1 MAEKVYV
8 VTGASSGI
16 GVGIV
21 ESLVKSGVKKVVLV
35 ARRKDRLEE
44 VAKSC
49 NKLGAT
55 DVLVLS
61 KDLLD
66 LDSCSQVVNET
77 VAKFGS
83 EFC

>member
-35 ARRKDRLEE
+35 ARALIITFK
-44 VAKSC
+44 K
-49 NKLGAT
+49 
-55 DVLVLS
+55 
-61 KDLLD
+61 
-66 LDSCSQVVNET
+66 
-77 VAKFGS
+77 
-83 EFC
+83 